1 MFVIQQHLKH
11 DFSCKFGSDNFYMYS
26 LELRI
31 APKSVSW
38 VLVKKKKRLIM
49 WFLNST
55 WFYKTLNASSIPI
68 KIFFKGGGIMFCW
81 GEGGS
86 RPIFCSFNFQEER
99 KGVQNPLTLS
109 LDQRMQ
115 TPCNLYYNQAP
126 LVFEWHCYIFLFSII
141 RVGITL
147 IPIGC
152 RLLSKLE
159 IFRKFRNFFFI
170 LFEKWLSN
178 IPSL

>member
-38 VLVKKKKRLIM
+38 VLVKKKKRLIL

-81 GEGGS
+81 GGRGVQGQFSVPLISRKKEKGS
-86 RPIFCSFNFQEER
+86 R
-99 KGVQNPLTLS
+99 TL
-109 LDQRMQ
+109 
-115 TPCNLYYNQAP
+115 
-126 LVFEWHCYIFLFSII
+126 
-141 RVGITL
+141 
-147 IPIGC
+147 
-152 RLLSKLE
+152 
-159 IFRKFRNFFFI
+159 
-170 LFEKWLSN
+170 
-178 IPSL
+178 

>member
-26 LELRI
+26 LELGI

-68 KIFFKGGGIMFCW
+68 KIFFKGGGDNVLL
-81 GEGGS
+81 GGGG
-86 RPIFCSFNFQEER
+86 FKAN
-99 KGVQNPLTLS
+99 
-109 LDQRMQ
+109 
-115 TPCNLYYNQAP
+115 
-126 LVFEWHCYIFLFSII
+126 FLF
-141 RVGITL
+141 L
-147 IPIGC
+147 
-152 RLLSKLE
+152 
-159 IFRKFRNFFFI
+159 
-170 LFEKWLSN
+170 
-178 IPSL
+178 